1 MRIRRPDQDG
11 VSPVIAVIL
20 MVAITVVLV
29 SILYVLVNGFTQQ
42 LDHTPRGALI
52 FEEHGTIIGRYT
64 GGFQGSVSYE
74 DIEIKLI
81 DRSNSTGV
89 TFEPYQETFKQVPG
103 GLSIT
108 ISDVNSN
115 GILDGS
121 DVMVIQNGAMGD
133 EITIIYKLN
142 SEIVGLATL
151 T

>member
-1 MRIRRPDQDG
+1 MIIRRPKEDG

-29 SILYVLVNGFTQQ
+29 SILYVLVNGFAQQ

-52 FEEHGTIIGRYT
+52 FEEHGTIAGRYT
-64 GGFQGSVSYE
+64 GGFQGSVGYD

-89 TFEPYQETFKQVPG
+89 TFEPDVETYKQVPG
-103 GLSIT
+103 GLSLTIT
-108 ISDVNSN
+108 DVNTN

-121 DVMVIQNGAMGD
+121 DVLVVQDGAIGD
-133 EITIIYKLN
+133 EVIVIYKLN
-142 SEIVGLATL
+142 SEIVGVATL